1 MLYAILCYNDE
12 AAVTAWSKDQDD
24 VVMKD
29 LAAVQAKLAE
39 RGQLGP
45 VARLQGTKAAKTLRK
60 AQPGQPAVLLD
71 GPFAETKEQFLGFY
85 IVDVASVDEAADI
98 ARDLAKANPGTGAYE
113 LRPLAVFF
121 PNVLPAPGESTSEGQ
136 GGKPS

>member
-12 AAVTAWSKDQDD
+12 AAVTAWTKEQDEL
-24 VVMKD
+24 VMKD
-29 LAAVQAKLAE
+29 LAAVQSNLAA
-39 RGQLGP
+39 RGKLGP
-45 VARLQGTKAAKTLRK
+45 VARLQGTASAKTLRK
-60 AQPGQPAVLLD
+60 GKEATLLD

-121 PNVLPAPGESTSEGQ
+121 PSAITN
-136 GGKPS
+136 PS